1 MNRYLKERLFIRFT
15 SLATLIAC
23 CILIFLISVIF
34 FNGARAIN
42 MDFLLT
48 EARNFGAD
56 GGIFYQIIGSIL
68 IVFGAALLSFPIAMG
83 AAICNSEYI
92 TNRKIRDIAGTMIY
106 GLNGVPS
113 IIFGVFGLI
122 FFVNFL
128 KTGISW
134 FVGSIILGSMI
145 LPTIVVAALN
155 SMNSIPNVYRESA
168 LALGLD
174 KWRVIL
180 SVVIPQSFSGALS
193 GLFIGLARAI
203 GETAPIMFI
212 ATAFSGVLVPSSF
225 FEHAH
230 SVHLQS
236 RVCLMTCQLPRL
248 TLSTIYNPSQ
258 YALNVLPSDA
268 SIPKIPCRLI
278 SSN

>member
-1 MNRYLKERLFIRFT
+1 
-15 SLATLIAC
+15 
-23 CILIFLISVIF
+23 
-34 FNGARAIN
+34 

-225 FEHAH
+225 FEPVTTLPTHILALSEQATNPQALTNAWGAA
-230 SVHLQS
+230 SVLVMLVFVFS
-236 RVCLMTCQLPRL
+236 
-248 TLSTIYNPSQ
+248 
-258 YALNVLPSDA
+258 
-268 SIPKIPCRLI
+268 I
-278 SSN
+278 SSLFTRIKFKGASFK